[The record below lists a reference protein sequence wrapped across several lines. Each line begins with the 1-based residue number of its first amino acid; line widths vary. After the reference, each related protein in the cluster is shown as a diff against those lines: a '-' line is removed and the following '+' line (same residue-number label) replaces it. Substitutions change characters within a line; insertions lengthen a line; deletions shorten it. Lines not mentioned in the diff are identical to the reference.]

1 MDGPLSGIRVL
12 DLSRVL
18 AGPFCTMI
26 LGDLGAEV
34 IKIERPDGGDDTR
47 EWGPPFAAG
56 ESAYYLAVNR
66 NKKSVL
72 ADLKSPTGRAV
83 VTALAAKSDV
93 VIENF
98 RVGVAEKLGLGYAQ
112 LSAANR
118 GLIYCSVTG
127 YGCTG
132 PYRELPGYDFII
144 QAMSGLMSITGERQG
159 EPMKLGVAT
168 VDLTTGLYAAVAI
181 LAALRRKEA
190 SGEGQHVDLS
200 LMDSALSWLANVG
213 ENYLVSGEVSGRF
226 GNAHASIVPY
236 QVFRASDGFLA
247 VGIGN
252 DKQYRRFCE
261 IAGAPELASDERF
274 ATNPARVR
282 NRETLVPLLEQVF
295 VARETRYWID
305 RLWKEGIPAGPI
317 NTVDRALDDPH
328 AAAREMVVSMPH
340 PAAGS
345 VRLIGSPMKFSAT
358 PVAYRR
364 PPPLLGEHTESVL
377 RELLGMSENE
387 VREYLA
393 PASRPSAPGRA
404 DAAP

>member
-1 MDGPLSGIRVL
+1 MTGPLSGVRVL

-34 IKIERPDGGDDTR
+34 LKIERPEGGDDTR

-66 NKKSVL
+66 NKKSVA
-72 ADLKSPTGRAV
+72 ADLKSRRGQAV
-83 VTALAAKSDV
+83 AAGLAARSDV

-112 LSAANR
+112 LQAANP
-118 GLIYCSVTG
+118 GLVYCSITG
-127 YGCTG
+127 YGRTG
-132 PYRELPGYDFII
+132 PYRDLPGYDFII
-144 QAMSGLMSITGERQG
+144 QAMSGLMSITGEKGG

-181 LAALRRKEA
+181 LAALRRKEIA
-190 SGEGQHVDLS
+190 GEGQHIDVA

-236 QVFRASDGFLA
+236 QVFHASDGFLA

-252 DKQYRRFCE
+252 DKQFRRFCE
-261 IAGAPELASDERF
+261 IAGAPELAGDERF
-274 ATNPARVR
+274 ASNPGRVR
-282 NRETLVPLLEQVF
+282 NREVLVPLLEKIF
-295 VARETRYWID
+295 ARRETRFWID
-305 RLWKEGIPAGPI
+305 CLWKEGIPAGPI
-317 NTVDRALDDPH
+317 NAVDQALDDPNS
-328 AAAREMVVSMPH
+328 AARGMVVEMPH

-345 VRLIGSPMKFSAT
+345 VRLIGSPMKFSGT
-358 PVAYRR
+358 PVEYRL
-364 PPPLLGEHTESVL
+364 PPPLLGQHTGEVL
-377 RELLGMSENE
+377 RDVLGMADDEI
-387 VREYLA
+387 RDYLA
-393 PASRPSAPGRA
+393 AYRA
-404 DAAP
+404 RT

>member
-1 MDGPLSGIRVL
+1 MKRGAAADGGPMSGPLSGVRVL

-34 IKIERPDGGDDTR
+34 IKIERPEGGDDTR

-56 ESAYYLAVNR
+56 ESAYYLSVNR
-66 NKKSVL
+66 NKKSVA
-72 ADLKSPTGRAV
+72 ADLKVPRGRDV
-83 VTALAAKSDV
+83 VRALAARSDV

-98 RVGVAEKLGLGYAQ
+98 RVGVAERLGLGYAQ
-112 LSAANR
+112 LSAGNP
-118 GLIYCSVTG
+118 GLIYCSITG
-127 YGCTG
+127 YGRTG
-132 PYRELPGYDFII
+132 PYHDLPGYDFII
-144 QAMSGLMSITGERQG
+144 QAMSGLMSITGERDG

-181 LAALRRKEA
+181 LAALRGKEA
-190 SGEGQHVDLS
+190 SGVGQHVDLS

-236 QVFRASDGFLA
+236 QVFRAADGFLA

-252 DKQYRRFCE
+252 DKQFRKFCE
-261 IAGAPELASDERF
+261 IAGAPELAADERF

-282 NRETLVPLLEQVF
+282 NREALVPRLDEIF
-295 VARETRYWID
+295 ARRESRHWIE
-305 RLWKEGIPAGPI
+305 RLWEEGIPAGPI
-317 NTVDRALDDPH
+317 NPVDKALESPH
-328 AAAREMVVSMPH
+328 AAAREMVVTMPH
-340 PAAGS
+340 PSAGS
-345 VRLIGSPMKFSAT
+345 VRLIGSPMRFSRT
-358 PVAYRR
+358 PVTYRQA
-364 PPPLLGEHTESVL
+364 PPLLGEHTAEVL
-377 RELLGMSENE
+377 RELLGMSEEE

-393 PASRPSAPGRA
+393 PA
-404 DAAP
+404 

>member
-1 MDGPLSGIRVL
+1 MSGPLSGVRVL

-34 IKIERPDGGDDTR
+34 IKVERPEGGDDTR

-56 ESAYYLAVNR
+56 ESAYYLSVNR

-72 ADLKSPTGRAV
+72 ADLKSGKGRGV

-98 RVGVAEKLGLGYAQ
+98 RVGVAERMGLGYAQ
-112 LSAANR
+112 LSAADP
-118 GLIYCSVTG
+118 GLVYCSITG
-127 YGCTG
+127 YGRTG
-132 PYRELPGYDFII
+132 PYRDLPGYDFII
-144 QAMSGLMSITGERQG
+144 QAMSGLMSITGEREG

-190 SGEGQHVDLS
+190 TGEGQHIDVS

-247 VGIGN
+247 VGVGN
-252 DKQYRRFCE
+252 DKQFRRFCE
-261 IAGAPELASDERF
+261 IAGVPELASDERF

-282 NRETLVPLLEQVF
+282 NRGALVPMLEEIF
-295 VARETRYWID
+295 GRRETRYWIE

-317 NTVDRALDDPH
+317 NAVDKALDDPH
-328 AAAREMVVSMPH
+328 AAAREMVVTMAH
-340 PAAGS
+340 PGAGS
-345 VRLIGSPMKFSAT
+345 VRLIGSPMKFSGT
-358 PVAYRR
+358 PVEYRR
-364 PPPLLGEHTESVL
+364 PPPLLGEHTEGVL
-377 RELLGMSENE
+377 RELLGMSEEE
-387 VREYLA
+387 VREYLE
-393 PASRPSAPGRA
+393 PS
-404 DAAP
+404 

>member
-1 MDGPLSGIRVL
+1 MTPPGRGGGEGARERPLSGVRVL

-34 IKIERPDGGDDTR
+34 IKIERPEGGDDTR

-56 ESAYYLAVNR
+56 ESAYYLSVNR

-72 ADLKSPTGRAV
+72 ADLKSARGRELV
-83 VTALAAKSDV
+83 VRLAARSDV

-112 LSAANR
+112 LSAANP
-118 GLIYCSVTG
+118 GLVYCSVTG
-127 YGCTG
+127 YGRTG
-132 PYRELPGYDFII
+132 PYRDLPGYDFII
-144 QAMSGLMSITGERQG
+144 QAMSGLMSITGEKDG

-190 SGEGQHVDLS
+190 CGQGEHIDVS

-247 VGIGN
+247 VGVGN

-261 IAGAPELASDERF
+261 AAGAPELASDERF

-282 NRETLVPLLEQVF
+282 NRAALIPLLVGIF
-295 VARETRYWID
+295 ARRETRYWID
-305 RLWKEGIPAGPI
+305 LLWKEGIPAGPI
-317 NTVDRALDDPH
+317 NTVDKALEDPH
-328 AAAREMVVSMPH
+328 AAAREMVVAMPH
-340 PAAGS
+340 PTAGS
-345 VRLIGSPMKFSAT
+345 VRLIGSPMKFSSA
-358 PVAYRR
+358 PVTYRH
-364 PPPLLGEHTESVL
+364 PPPLLGEHTEEVL
-377 RELLGMSENE
+377 REVLGMSEEE

-393 PASRPSAPGRA
+393 PA
-404 DAAP
+404 

>member
-1 MDGPLSGIRVL
+1 MSGALSGVRVL

-34 IKIERPDGGDDTR
+34 IKIERPEGGDDTR

-56 ESAYYLAVNR
+56 ESAYYLSVNR

-72 ADLKSPTGRAV
+72 ADLKSVKGRAV
-83 VTALAAKSDV
+83 ITALAAKSDV

-112 LSAANR
+112 LSAANP
-118 GLIYCSVTG
+118 GLVYCSITG
-127 YGCTG
+127 YGRTG
-132 PYRELPGYDFII
+132 PYRDLPGYDFII
-144 QAMSGLMSITGERQG
+144 QAMSGLMSITGDRQG

-168 VDLTTGLYAAVAI
+168 VDLTTGLYAAIAI

-190 SGEGQHVDLS
+190 CGTGQHIDLS

-282 NRETLVPLLEQVF
+282 NRDALVPLLEEIF
-295 VARETRYWID
+295 RRRETRYWID
-305 RLWKEGIPAGPI
+305 GLWKEGIPAGPI
-317 NTVDRALDDPH
+317 NTVDKALDDPH
-328 AAAREMVVSMPH
+328 AAAREMVVAMPH
-340 PAAGS
+340 PRAGS
-345 VRLIGSPMKFSAT
+345 VRLIGSPMRLSGT
-358 PVAYRR
+358 PVEYRHA
-364 PPPLLGEHTESVL
+364 PPLLGQHTGEVL
-377 RELLGMSENE
+377 RELLGMSEEE
-387 VREYLA
+387 VREYVT
-393 PASRPSAPGRA
+393 PA
-404 DAAP
+404 